1 MSLAIVNDVQLHGI
15 LPMHEIVSRAS
26 AGKISGDHLSML
38 LLGRI
43 AEDVANA
50 LPDGSAYL
58 DFWTG
63 VSGDVF
69 DWFSERNL
77 SRDLHTHLDRASMA
91 AYPPP
96 SGRNRKRP

>member
-15 LPMHEIVSRAS
+15 LPMHEIISRA
-26 AGKISGDHLSML
+26 GVGEISGDHLSML

-50 LPDGSAYL
+50 LPDGSAYR

-69 DWFSERNL
+69 DWFCA
-77 SRDLHTHLDRASMA
+77 RAA
-91 AYPPP
+91 D
-96 SGRNRKRP
+96 